1 VTALVTGA
9 SGFVGAAVV
18 RALLERGETV
28 RAFVRPTSDLA
39 NLAGLEVEIARGDL
53 TDPPSLDR
61 ALAGVRHVFHVAAE
75 YRLWHPRPRVL
86 YAANVEGTS
95 NVLRAAA
102 RAGVERVCYTSSVA
116 TLGRERDGRP
126 ADEATPARLEDM
138 IGHYKRSK
146 FLAEEVARRS
156 AAEEGVDV
164 VIVTPSTPVGPR
176 DVKPTPTGRMVL
188 DAAAGRMPA
197 YVDTGL
203 NVVHVDD
210 VAAGHLLAL
219 AHGRSGE
226 RYVLGGENLSLRDIL
241 TRVAALAGRRPPRV
255 KLRPEWLFPLAWGA
269 QGWAR
274 VTRGAEP
281 RITADGLRMAR
292 KPMYFSDARARR
304 ELGYAPRDAG
314 EGLRDAVD
322 WFRAVGRLA

>member
-1 VTALVTGA
+1 
-9 SGFVGAAVV
+9 
-18 RALLERGETV
+18 
-28 RAFVRPTSDLA
+28 
-39 NLAGLEVEIARGDL
+39 
-53 TDPPSLDR
+53 
-61 ALAGVRHVFHVAAE
+61 
-75 YRLWHPRPRVL
+75 
-86 YAANVEGTS
+86 
-95 NVLRAAA
+95 
-102 RAGVERVCYTSSVA
+102 
-116 TLGRERDGRP
+116 
-126 ADEATPARLEDM
+126 
-138 IGHYKRSK
+138 
-146 FLAEEVARRS
+146 
-156 AAEEGVDV
+156 
-164 VIVTPSTPVGPR
+164 
-176 DVKPTPTGRMVL
+176 MVL

-219 AHGRSGE
+219 ERGRSGE

-241 TRVAALAGRRPPRV
+241 TRVATLSGRRPPRV
-255 KLRPEWLFPLAWGA
+255 KLRPEWLFPVAWAA